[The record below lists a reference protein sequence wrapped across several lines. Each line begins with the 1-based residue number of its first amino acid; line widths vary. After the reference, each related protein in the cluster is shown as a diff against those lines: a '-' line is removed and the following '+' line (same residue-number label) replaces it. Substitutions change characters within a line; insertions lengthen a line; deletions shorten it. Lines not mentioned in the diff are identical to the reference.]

1 MIQLVLLSLLS
12 LNLFPSSFHP
22 ELQLCLKLGV
32 WGGIGGEGRGGVCL
46 CRRYE
51 ICRIHRGVCLCMG
64 HEICR
69 IHRILNIKRKKEY
82 VYVEDM
88 RYAGYIEYSI

>member
-1 MIQLVLLSLLS
+1 
-12 LNLFPSSFHP
+12 
-22 ELQLCLKLGV
+22 
-32 WGGIGGEGRGGVCL
+32 
-46 CRRYE
+46 
-51 ICRIHRGVCLCMG
+51 MG